1 MTEDAIRTIDGRSES
16 GCAVLILI
24 DHGTI
29 TISDGELTDQ
39 TANHLRL
46 DMENA
51 GKLGKVLVALA
62 AAFETDATRDGD
74 AKRSG
79 TERSDDERALLRS
92 MAARA
97 ARASGSSGWT
107 SDQLSML
114 DTLASRGADRE
125 DFNSLTPERF
135 IQFCEAW
142 LQMDDRI
149 GEAQCRHDDKRGGL
163 PTPAA
168 RLHRPC
174 AERPTAPP
182 SASRPCRTG
191 SAARLPRAG
200 SSNPCGRH
208 ARAASRPRL
217 WNICASPPGSASAP
231 LQWRRRKGRGNPA

>member
-1 MTEDAIRTIDGRSES
+1 MTEDAIRTVDSRSES

-46 DMENA
+46 NMENA

-62 AAFETDATRDGD
+62 AAFETDPTPDGD
-74 AKRSG
+74 GKPSV
-79 TERSDDERALLRS
+79 TERSDGDDMRGLLRA

-97 ARASGSSGWT
+97 ARTPGSSGWT

-125 DFNSLTPERF
+125 DFKSLTPERF
-135 IQFCEAW
+135 VQFCEAW

-149 GEAQCRHDDKRGGL
+149 GETQCVACGN
-163 PTPAA
+163 TF
-168 RLHRPC
+168 
-174 AERPTAPP
+174 
-182 SASRPCRTG
+182 SYQRTG
-191 SAARLPRAG
+191 RPPLTCSAE
-200 SSNPCGRH
+200 C
-208 ARAASRPRL
+208 
-217 WNICASPPGSASAP
+217 
-231 LQWRRRKGRGNPA
+231 RRKRNKSQTRPAPD

>member
-1 MTEDAIRTIDGRSES
+1 MTEDAIRTVEGRSES

-74 AKRSG
+74 GTRSG
-79 TERSDDERALLRS
+79 AERGDDERALLRA

-97 ARASGSSGWT
+97 ARTSGSSGWT
-107 SDQLSML
+107 SDQLAML

-135 IQFCEAW
+135 VQFCEAW

-149 GEAQCRHDDKRGGL
+149 GETQCVACGN
-163 PTPAA
+163 TF
-168 RLHRPC
+168 
-174 AERPTAPP
+174 TYQ
-182 SASRPCRTG
+182 RTG
-191 SAARLPRAG
+191 RPPLTCSAE
-200 SSNPCGRH
+200 C
-208 ARAASRPRL
+208 
-217 WNICASPPGSASAP
+217 
-231 LQWRRRKGRGNPA
+231 RRKRNKSQTRPAD